1 MINWK
6 LRFKNKTTLLAIAS
20 TVILLAQQL
29 GFKLP
34 DNIADIVNT
43 FFTLLVL
50 VGVINDPTTEGIS
63 DSPKAL
69 TYSEP
74 KKEQVDKMKKNDYF
88 IDVSSYQSADLTAIC
103 QAAGTRKTVIKV
115 SEGTGYLSPNRFKQ
129 AETSEPVGFYHFA
142 RFGGNVSQAVAEA
155 NYFLANIPTKV
166 PYLVCDYEDGAS
178 TSKQANTNAVLA
190 FMDKVASAG
199 YKPIYYSYKPYTLT
213 NVDYQQILAK
223 YPNSLWIAA
232 YPNYNVTPDP
242 VWSIFPSMDGIR
254 WWQFTSTGIAG
265 GLDKNVVLLDDEQAA
280 SSTEKQEETEKTE
293 EEEDM
298 LNFVMRSKTGKQ
310 GYVGCVNGAVFGIG
324 DIGTVK
330 ALQEAGCKHLMIDDA
345 DFDRLLNSQ
354 KIDDEKRNEV
364 LKVALENV
372 ANTIKNK

>member
-1 MINWK
+1 MKNINWK
-6 LRFKNKTTLLAIAS
+6 LRFQNKATLLAIAS
-20 TVILLAQQL
+20 TVILLIQQL

-34 DNIADIVNT
+34 DNIADVVNT
-43 FFTLLVL
+43 FLTLLVL
-50 VGVINDPTTEGIS
+50 LGVINDPTTEGIS

-69 TYSEP
+69 TYTEP
-74 KKEQVDKMKKNDYF
+74 KKDQVNQMKKNDYF

-103 QAAGTRKTVIKV
+103 QAAGTRKTIIKV
-115 SEGTGYLSPNRFKQ
+115 SEGTGYLSPNRFTQ
-129 AETSEPVGFYHFA
+129 TQTSEPVGYYHFA

-155 NYFLANIPTKV
+155 NYFLANLPTKV

-190 FMDKVASAG
+190 FMDKCAQAG
-199 YKPIYYSYKPYTLT
+199 YKPIYYSYKPYTLA
-213 NVDYQQILAK
+213 NVDYHQILAK

-242 VWSIFPSMDGIR
+242 VWEIFPSMDGIR

-265 GLDKNVVLLDDEQAA
+265 GLDKNVVLLDDEQTA
-280 SSTEKQEETEKTE
+280 SSENKETSTDE

-298 LNFVMRSKTGKQ
+298 LNFVMRSKSGKQ
-310 GYVGCVNGAVFGIG
+310 GYVGCVNGSIFGIG
-324 DIGTVK
+324 DIGTVT
-330 ALQEAGCKHLMIDDA
+330 ALQDAGCKHLMLDDG

-354 KIDDEKRNEV
+354 KLDDEKRNEV

>member
-1 MINWK
+1 
-6 LRFKNKTTLLAIAS
+6 
-20 TVILLAQQL
+20 
-29 GFKLP
+29 
-34 DNIADIVNT
+34 
-43 FFTLLVL
+43 
-50 VGVINDPTTEGIS
+50 
-63 DSPKAL
+63 
-69 TYSEP
+69 
-74 KKEQVDKMKKNDYF
+74 MKKNDYF

-103 QAAGTRKTVIKV
+103 QAAGTRKTIIKV

-129 AETSEPVGFYHFA
+129 TETSEPVGYYHFA
-142 RFGGNVSQAVAEA
+142 RFGGNVGQAVAEA
-155 NYFLANIPTKV
+155 NYFLANIPAKV
-166 PYLVCDYEDGAS
+166 SYLVCDYEDGAS
-178 TSKQANTNAVLA
+178 TSKQANTAAILA
-190 FMDKVASAG
+190 FMDKCSQAG
-199 YKPIYYSYKPYTLT
+199 YKPIYYSYKPYTLA
-213 NVDYQQILAK
+213 NVDYHQILAK

-265 GLDKNVVLLDDEQAA
+265 GLDKNVVLLDDEQTAPP
-280 SSTEKQEETEKTE
+280 TEKQEEIEKNE

-310 GYVGCVNGAVFGIG
+310 GYVGCVNGAIFGIG

>member
-1 MINWK
+1 MN
-6 LRFKNKTTLLAIAS
+6 
-20 TVILLAQQL
+20 Q
-29 GFKLP
+29 
-34 DNIADIVNT
+34 
-43 FFTLLVL
+43 
-50 VGVINDPTTEGIS
+50 
-63 DSPKAL
+63 
-69 TYSEP
+69 
-74 KKEQVDKMKKNDYF
+74 MKKNDYF

-103 QAAGTRKTVIKV
+103 QAAGTRKTIIKV

-129 AETSEPVGFYHFA
+129 TETSEPVGYYHFA

-155 NYFLANIPTKV
+155 NYFLANIPAKV
-166 PYLVCDYEDGAS
+166 SYLVCDYEDGAS
-178 TSKQANTNAVLA
+178 GDKQANTNAVLA
-190 FMDKVASAG
+190 FMDRCAQAG
-199 YKPIYYSYKPYTLT
+199 YKPIYYSYKPYTLA
-213 NVDYQQILAK
+213 NVDYHQILAK

-265 GLDKNVVLLDDEQAA
+265 GLDKNVVLLDDEQTAPP
-280 SSTEKQEETEKTE
+280 TEKQEEIEKNE

-310 GYVGCVNGAVFGIG
+310 GYVGCVNGAIFGIG

-330 ALQEAGCKHLMIDDA
+330 ALQEAGCKHLVLDDG

>member
-1 MINWK
+1 
-6 LRFKNKTTLLAIAS
+6 
-20 TVILLAQQL
+20 
-29 GFKLP
+29 
-34 DNIADIVNT
+34 
-43 FFTLLVL
+43 
-50 VGVINDPTTEGIS
+50 
-63 DSPKAL
+63 
-69 TYSEP
+69 
-74 KKEQVDKMKKNDYF
+74 MKKNDYF

-103 QAAGTRKTVIKV
+103 QSAGTRKTIIKV
-115 SEGTGYLSPNRFKQ
+115 SEGTGYLSPNRFTQ
-129 AETSEPVGFYHFA
+129 TQTSEPVGYYHFA

-166 PYLVCDYEDGAS
+166 SYLVCDYEDGAS
-178 TSKQANTNAVLA
+178 TSKQANTDAVLA
-190 FMDKVASAG
+190 FMDKCAKAG
-199 YKPIYYSYKPYTLT
+199 YKPIYYSYKPYTLA
-213 NVDYQQILAK
+213 NVDYHQILAK

-242 VWSIFPSMDGIR
+242 VWDIFPSMDGIR

-280 SSTEKQEETEKTE
+280 SSTEKQEEIEKNE

-298 LNFVMRSKTGKQ
+298 LNFVMRSKSGTN
-310 GYVGCVNGAVFGIG
+310 GYVGCVNGAIFGIG
-324 DIGTVK
+324 DWGTVV
-330 ALQEAGCKHLMIDDA
+330 ALQEAGCKHLMLDDG
-345 DFDRLLNSQ
+345 DFQRLLESQ

>member
-1 MINWK
+1 
-6 LRFKNKTTLLAIAS
+6 
-20 TVILLAQQL
+20 
-29 GFKLP
+29 
-34 DNIADIVNT
+34 
-43 FFTLLVL
+43 
-50 VGVINDPTTEGIS
+50 
-63 DSPKAL
+63 
-69 TYSEP
+69 
-74 KKEQVDKMKKNDYF
+74 MKKNDYF

-129 AETSEPVGFYHFA
+129 TETSEPVGFYHFA

-213 NVDYQQILAK
+213 NVDYHQILAK

-254 WWQFTSTGIAG
+254 WWQFTSTGIA
-265 GLDKNVVLLDDEQAA
+265 
-280 SSTEKQEETEKTE
+280 
-293 EEEDM
+293 
-298 LNFVMRSKTGKQ
+298 R
-310 GYVGCVNGAVFGIG
+310 
-324 DIGTVK
+324 
-330 ALQEAGCKHLMIDDA
+330 
-345 DFDRLLNSQ
+345 
-354 KIDDEKRNEV
+354 
-364 LKVALENV
+364 
-372 ANTIKNK
+372 

>member
-1 MINWK
+1 
-6 LRFKNKTTLLAIAS
+6 
-20 TVILLAQQL
+20 
-29 GFKLP
+29 
-34 DNIADIVNT
+34 
-43 FFTLLVL
+43 
-50 VGVINDPTTEGIS
+50 
-63 DSPKAL
+63 
-69 TYSEP
+69 
-74 KKEQVDKMKKNDYF
+74 MKKNDYF

-103 QAAGTRKTVIKV
+103 QAAGTRKTIIKV

-155 NYFLANIPTKV
+155 NYFLANIPVKV

-190 FMDKVASAG
+190 FMDRCAQAG
-199 YKPIYYSYKPYTLT
+199 YKPIYYSYKPYTLA
-213 NVDYQQILAK
+213 NVDYTQILVK

-242 VWSIFPSMDGIR
+242 VWEIFPSMDGIR

-265 GLDKNVVLLDDEQAA
+265 GLDKNVVLLDDEQTA
-280 SSTEKQEETEKTE
+280 SSEKQEEIEKNE

-298 LNFVMRSKTGKQ
+298 LNFVMRSKSGKQ
-310 GYVGCVNGAVFGIG
+310 GYLGCVNGAIFGIG
-324 DIGTVK
+324 DIGTVT
-330 ALQEAGCKHLMIDDA
+330 ALQEAGCKHLVLDDG
-345 DFDRLLNSQ
+345 DFDRLINSQ
-354 KIDDEKRNEV
+354 KLDDEQRNKV
-364 LKVALENV
+364 LQAALENV

>member
-1 MINWK
+1 
-6 LRFKNKTTLLAIAS
+6 
-20 TVILLAQQL
+20 
-29 GFKLP
+29 
-34 DNIADIVNT
+34 
-43 FFTLLVL
+43 
-50 VGVINDPTTEGIS
+50 
-63 DSPKAL
+63 
-69 TYSEP
+69 
-74 KKEQVDKMKKNDYF
+74 MKKNDYF

-103 QAAGTRKTVIKV
+103 QAAGTRKTIIKV

-129 AETSEPVGFYHFA
+129 TETSEPVGYYHFA

-155 NYFLANIPTKV
+155 NYFLANIPAKV
-166 PYLVCDYEDGAS
+166 SYLVCDYEDGAS
-178 TSKQANTNAVLA
+178 GDKQANTNAVLA
-190 FMDKVASAG
+190 FMDRCAQAG
-199 YKPIYYSYKPYTLT
+199 YKPIYYSYKPYTLA
-213 NVDYQQILAK
+213 NVDYHQILAK

-265 GLDKNVVLLDDEQAA
+265 GLDKNVVLLDDEQTAPP
-280 SSTEKQEETEKTE
+280 TEKQEEIEKNE

-310 GYVGCVNGAVFGIG
+310 GYVGCVNGAIFGIG